1 MKRVRTQAEVCEY
14 YWKPVDQRTFV
25 SRMVKKGLVV
35 KEQWGYT
42 IKDEVWADSVTTV
55 TSVTKESVTK
65 CNNDELERLREEN
78 EKLKQENKEL
88 FLETLWSSE
97 SSDNELQANYEYLQQ
112 KFRRLKRG
120 YELVIQLTYKY
131 AAKNM
136 KITKEEYKEQLSEE
150 VNEILNEEMW
160 RLE

>member
-55 TSVTKESVTK
+55 TKESVTK

-88 FLETLWSSE
+88 FLESLWSSE
-97 SSDNELQANYEYLQQ
+97 SSDNELKVNYEYLQQ

-150 VNEILNEEMW
+150 VNEMLNEEMW
-160 RLE
+160 RLD

>member
-1 MKRVRTQAEVCEY
+1 MRFWTKKELLEHLGKDRKDVRL
-14 YWKPVDQRTFV
+14 VD
-25 SRMVKKGLVV
+25 RMVARWEVERVSWGYEYLGSAKSWDEVLMKKV
-35 KEQWGYT
+35 KE
-42 IKDEVWADSVTTV
+42 
-55 TSVTKESVTK
+55 
-65 CNNDELERLREEN
+65 LEEEN

-88 FLETLWSSE
+88 FLESLWSSE
-97 SSDNELQANYEYLQQ
+97 SSDNELKVNYEYLQQ

-150 VNEILNEEMW
+150 VNEMLNEEMW

>member
-1 MKRVRTQAEVCEY
+1 MRVRTQAEVC
-14 YWKPVDQRTFV
+14 KAFGKRSDDRKFV
-25 SRMVKKGLVV
+25 SRQIAKWEVKKIN
-35 KEQWGYT
+35 WGY
-42 IKDEVWADSVTTV
+42 EF
-55 TSVTKESVTK
+55 ESVENSVAK
-65 CNNDELERLREEN
+65 EEKMPQCEQYGDEFNKLKEEN
-78 EKLKQENKEL
+78 ERLKEENRKL
-88 FLETLWSSE
+88 FLESLWSWE
-97 SSDNELQANYEYLQQ
+97 YEELKVNYEYLQQ

-160 RLE
+160 RLD

>member
-1 MKRVRTQAEVCEY
+1 MRFWTKKELLEHLGKDRKDVRL
-14 YWKPVDQRTFV
+14 VD
-25 SRMVKKGLVV
+25 RMVDRGEVERVSWGYEYLGSARGWDEVLMKKV
-35 KEQWGYT
+35 KE
-42 IKDEVWADSVTTV
+42 
-55 TSVTKESVTK
+55 
-65 CNNDELERLREEN
+65 LEEEN

-88 FLETLWSSE
+88 FLESLWSNESSE
-97 SSDNELQANYEYLQQ
+97 SKDNELQANYEYLQQ

-150 VNEILNEEMW
+150 VNEMLNEEMW
-160 RLE
+160 RLD